1 MNLKPM
7 KIRRLT
13 EADAEK
19 LWQLRLHA
27 LESEPATFGESLD
40 ELLQS
45 TPETYAERLR
55 SGGGEN
61 FILGAFD
68 DDLLVG
74 MAGFYR
80 EQHAK
85 KRHKGWVWGV
95 FVLQAYRGK
104 SIGRALLVSI
114 LESSQALT
122 DLDCIFLTVATTQ
135 VPARS
140 LYRSLGFRSF
150 GIEPRA
156 LKVNGNY
163 VDQEHMVLE
172 VSPPNGSLQKTVDR
186 K

>member
-1 MNLKPM
+1 M

-13 EADAEK
+13 EVDAEP
-19 LWQLRLHA
+19 LWRLRLSA
-27 LESEPATFGESLD
+27 LQTEPATFAESLD

-45 TPETYAERLR
+45 TPETYAEKLR
-55 SGGGEN
+55 SGGDEN

-68 DDLLVG
+68 EEDALVG

-80 EQHAK
+80 EQIAK

-95 FVLQAYRGK
+95 FVSPSHRGQGV
-104 SIGRALLVSI
+104 GRALLVNI
-114 LESSQALT
+114 LESSQALD

-156 LKVNGNY
+156 LKVDGSY

-172 VSPPNGSLQKTVDR
+172 ISPANGRIAET
-186 K
+186 

>member
-1 MNLKPM
+1 MNSKPM
-7 KIRRLT
+7 KIRRLI
-13 EADAEK
+13 EDDAEP
-19 LWQLRLHA
+19 LWRLRFNA
-27 LESEPATFGESLD
+27 LQTEPATFGESLD
-40 ELLQS
+40 ELLES
-45 TPETYAERLR
+45 TPETFAERLR
-55 SGGGEN
+55 SGGDEN

-68 DDLLVG
+68 EDALIG

-80 EQHAK
+80 EQVAK

-95 FVLQAYRGK
+95 FVSPTHRGQG
-104 SIGRALLVSI
+104 IGRALLVSI
-114 LESSQALT
+114 LESAQALT
-122 DLDCIFLTVATTQ
+122 ELDSVFLTVATTQ

-172 VSPPNGSLQKTVDR
+172 IPPSGVG
-186 K
+186 